1 MAPVP
6 SKFDRGQ
13 LERILQRAAELQ
25 ASEKDPGE
33 ELSRSEL
40 VALGR
45 EVGIPSKHLEQAML
59 EEQTRLP
66 DQRLESFWD
75 HAAGPAAVSAMRVV
89 RGEAGQVERAL
100 VAYMEEHELL
110 TIARQGSGRLVWEP
124 LGGFNATM
132 KRSKAVL
139 GGGNKPFMLAQALG
153 VTATLTPLESGFVHL
168 SLEAD
173 IREARGRYIGGA
185 AAFTSLGVA
194 GGLVAGLLLTPLAA
208 LAPLPLG
215 LALGWSILKRYAP
228 VYQRVQVGLE
238 RALDHAERG
247 EVKPA
252 HQLSTGA
259 SIVGAVL
266 EEVRKAIGSG
276 TQGQDRGRTK

>member
-1 MAPVP
+1 
-6 SKFDRGQ
+6 
-13 LERILQRAAELQ
+13 
-25 ASEKDPGE
+25 
-33 ELSRSEL
+33 
-40 VALGR
+40 
-45 EVGIPSKHLEQAML
+45 
-59 EEQTRLP
+59 
-66 DQRLESFWD
+66 
-75 HAAGPAAVSAMRVV
+75 MRVV

-110 TIARQGSGRLVWEP
+110 TIARQGSGRLTWEP
-124 LGGFNATM
+124 LGGFNAAM

-153 VTATLTPLESGFVHL
+153 LTATLTPLESGFVHL

-173 IREARGRYIGGA
+173 VREARGRYIGGA
-185 AAFTSLGVA
+185 AAFATVGLA

-208 LAPLPLG
+208 LAPIPLG
-215 LALGWSILKRYAP
+215 LALGWSTLKRYAP

-247 EVKPA
+247 EVKPQ
-252 HQLSTGA
+252 HQVSPGA

-276 TQGQDRGRTK
+276 TQGQDRGRDGKR